1 MRSVILLV
9 LLSSAVLAAGQR
21 LTPATKLPMAFDDLV
36 HNTLQQSAD
45 PSSTAKHLT
54 IKVKETLPLLTFL
67 NTNTFFVNAISKS
80 AIISALK
87 NLKDGEVQTHFLFA
101 AVPTTGSFKFAMV
114 NIMKEEAEYKIV
126 LTWDEK
132 KAFGVRKLEFY
143 HDVSTSTLGLPTVS
157 RTVVLNTSQKDSDAF
172 DFYRNSLLAS
182 IKDVR
187 GSQAANSLGF
197 DIMGAINSATSAV
210 KGITDAYSSIV
221 SAFKTVKTETFK
233 EKLNGDGFSSF
244 RSTARFIRSLGI
256 PTTKWETYKTAYY
269 QLLRLNSNGV
279 IKSDVDALMTMAEFI
294 PDNSWNFNDMTF
306 DIGKGGV
313 CDSFVAMTRND
324 MLENVLHV
332 VTVVANG
339 TFKLAD
345 NILVYE
351 NYKSVAGGI
360 VESTKTK
367 MVNQPRGMTME
378 EAKAINAFM
387 MVNALEVL
395 AQNFGV
401 KWTIPEKLL

>member
-1 MRSVILLV
+1 MRSVVFLV

-21 LTPATKLPMAFDDLV
+21 LTPATKLPTAFDDLV
-36 HNTLQQSAD
+36 HNSLQQTAD
-45 PSSTAKHLT
+45 ISSTAKHLT
-54 IKVKETLPLLTFL
+54 IKVKETIPLLTFL
-67 NTNTFFVNAISKS
+67 NSNAFFVNAISKS
-80 AIISALK
+80 AIVSGLK
-87 NLKDGEVQTHFLFA
+87 NLKEGEIQTHFLFA
-101 AVPTTGSFKFAMV
+101 AVPTLASFKFAMV
-114 NIMKEEAEYKIV
+114 NIMKEGEEYKIV

-143 HDVSTSTLGLPTVS
+143 HDVSTSTLGLPHVS
-157 RTVVLNTSQKDSDAF
+157 RTVVINTSQKDTEAF

-197 DIMGAINSATSAV
+197 DIGAAISSATGAI

-221 SAFKTVKTETFK
+221 SAFKTVKKEEFK
-233 EKLNGDGFSSF
+233 QKINGEGFSNF
-244 RSTARFIRSLGI
+244 RSTSRFIRSLGI
-256 PTTKWETYKTAYY
+256 PLTKWEVYKTSYY
-269 QLLRLNSNGV
+269 QLLRLNSNT
-279 IKSDVDALMTMAEFI
+279 KLKKDVDAIMTMAEFI

-324 MLENVLHV
+324 MLQNVVHV

-345 NILVYE
+345 DILVYE

-360 VESTKTK
+360 VETTKTK
-367 MVNQPRGMTME
+367 MVNKPRGMTME